1 MDLVGP
7 LIDRKNERK
16 YLALWIL
23 SLISIPVIIIFAG
36 ESIDSY
42 RLLIIPFFLFCLAA
56 ILNYEITLGIF
67 IISLFMDVWLLYARP
82 SEVYSL
88 FLILSFLLAYKFTLK
103 DLDNELNKYFL
114 LFVICCL
121 PSFINYDNPITY
133 LSVLRLLVFI
143 LVYLVISLSS
153 TNLEKINKIFNIFII
168 MSVLNGLTVI
178 YYALLT
184 EKRVYG
190 FAGIMYVDYV
200 GIGLTLCLIKIL
212 YSDKYKILWIFA
224 FIIQLMALIF
234 TQTRNAWIT
243 SGLLLLSLIFQFIFF
258 NKNVKIASIKKLF
271 ISFAILVIVVFVA
284 YQAGRF
290 NPTTYERLS
299 ALKPASDNE
308 LRINTFVTR
317 VFIWNTA
324 WNAFKS
330 NPIIGVGLYNFK
342 FVSKHYNTIDPV
354 LYKLFV
360 EKVSP
365 HETFLEILC
374 ETGIIG
380 FIGFSFFLF
389 AWLRMAR
396 NNLKICS
403 TERERYIALMI
414 FWSSIFILF
423 SMVMT
428 DIWLQGHGLML
439 WGIIVGLTI
448 AFKRLLKKN
457 LRINFFLILM
467 VDNKKNSNWLAI
479 QYIIVILSSFIT
491 IKLNISHFGT
501 ELFGIFIL
509 ISSYWGFGTLIDL
522 GFGTAMIKFIAQSN
536 KEEDS
541 EFKTLVSTG
550 LIIFLIVGTII
561 FILGNLLS
569 RIIIFNNPKLIS
581 QNSV

>member
-1 MDLVGP
+1 LDLVWP
-7 LIDRKNERK
+7 RLERRNK
-16 YLALWIL
+16 RNYWALWIF
-23 SLISIPVIIIFAG
+23 SLIFIPGFVFFLGESLDSYLLFSIP
-36 ESIDSY
+36 
-42 RLLIIPFFLFCLAA
+42 LFFICLAG

-67 IISLFMDVWLLYARP
+67 IISLFMDIWFLYARP
-82 SEVYSL
+82 SEVYAL
-88 FLILSFLLAYKFTLK
+88 FLILSFLLAYKFSLK
-103 DLDNELNKYFL
+103 DLNNELNNYFL
-114 LFVICCL
+114 FFVLCCL

-153 TNLEKINKIFNIFII
+153 TNLEKINRMFNIFIA

-212 YSDKYKILWIFA
+212 YFDRYKMFWITA

-243 SGLLLLSLIFQFIFF
+243 SGLIILCLIFQFIFF

-271 ISFAILVIVVFVA
+271 ISFTILLIVVFVA

-299 ALKPASDNE
+299 SGKPASDNE

-330 NPIIGVGLYNFK
+330 NPILGVGLYNFK
-342 FVSKHYNTIDPV
+342 FVSKQYNTIDPV

-389 AWLRMAR
+389 AWLRMSR
-396 NNLKICS
+396 NNLKICN

-414 FWSSIFILF
+414 FWTSIFILC
-423 SMVMT
+423 SMIMT

-448 AFKRLLKKN
+448 AFKKNIKKSPT
-457 LRINFFLILM
+457 ISI
-467 VDNKKNSNWLAI
+467 
-479 QYIIVILSSFIT
+479 SF
-491 IKLNISHFGT
+491 
-501 ELFGIFIL
+501 
-509 ISSYWGFGTLIDL
+509 
-522 GFGTAMIKFIAQSN
+522 
-536 KEEDS
+536 
-541 EFKTLVSTG
+541 
-550 LIIFLIVGTII
+550 
-561 FILGNLLS
+561 
-569 RIIIFNNPKLIS
+569 
-581 QNSV
+581 